1 MAQPRYIAYYRVSTA
16 AQGRSG
22 LGLEA
27 QQAAVKAFL
36 QGRDH
41 DLAGQFI
48 EVESGRN
55 SERPRLGEALALA
68 RKLKATLVIAKLDRL
83 DRSVSFIAN
92 LMDAGV
98 EFVACDMPAANRLTL
113 HIMAAV
119 GEAEARMISERTVAA
134 LAAAKARGVRLGNHK
149 NLPDAQAAGHRTM
162 IQDADDHAAKVL
174 ATIREIVR
182 AGTVS
187 VHKIASAMN
196 ERGVPTRHGGKWSG
210 TSVLNT
216 IRRCGFESVSALAG
230 SA

>member
-1 MAQPRYIAYYRVSTA
+1 
-16 AQGRSG
+16 
-22 LGLEA
+22 
-27 QQAAVKAFL
+27 
-36 QGRDH
+36 
-41 DLAGQFI
+41 
-48 EVESGRN
+48 
-55 SERPRLGEALALA
+55 
-68 RKLKATLVIAKLDRL
+68 VIAKLDRL
-83 DRSVSFIAN
+83 ARSVSFIAN